1 MVQNHDVYQCSV
13 FLLFFFKIRGCSML
27 PKNSALFPDIET
39 SKHLIVRRIF
49 SSCIVLKLAN
59 HRKHEY

>member
-1 MVQNHDVYQCSV
+1 MVQNYDVYQCSV
-13 FLLFFFKIRGCSML
+13 FFFFKIRGCSML
-27 PKNSALFPDIET
+27 PKKSALFPDIEM